1 MAKIQELLGKGSEL
15 KSITKRINNIPVNI
29 KQYIDVD
36 TFANIVN
43 GITDACFVENH
54 YHAENREIARRF
66 VILKY
71 MTDIEVDEA
80 EIASIFAATQTG
92 NWYGAIEHEVVK
104 LPIWAEVEQAVDIQ
118 IASYPTAFDRL
129 CDNISATIN
138 SNAEVNIAEIKEVLD
153 KLSKVDKEEF
163 VQAAVKK
170 NTKKEK

>member
-15 KSITKRINNIPVNI
+15 KSMTKRINNVSVNI

-36 TFANIVN
+36 TFANIVT
-43 GITDACFVENH
+43 GITDACFVENN
-54 YHAENREIARRF
+54 YRAENREIARRF

-80 EIASIFAATQTG
+80 EVANIFVATQTG

-104 LPIWAEVEQAVDIQ
+104 LPIWSEVEQAIDVQ

-129 CDNISATIN
+129 CDNISEAIN
-138 SNAEVNIAEIKEVLD
+138 SNAEVNIADIKEVLD
-153 KLSKVDKEEF
+153 KLSQVDKEEF
-163 VQAAVKK
+163 VQAAIKK
-170 NTKKEK
+170 NAKKEK